1 MILSI
6 ASAAVDEPD
15 AEYIYSA
22 WSDMVVGAQPAGLV
36 DCFLSRTD
44 DTLQM
49 VSLWDSAESHDLA
62 LADRE
67 SHPAFGVFA
76 ACGVEPEH
84 SVYQVIGQLGN
95 R

>member
-22 WSDMVVGAQPAGLV
+22 WSDLMVGSRPEGLV
-36 DCFLSRTD
+36 DCFLSKTD
-44 DTLQM
+44 DLLQM
-49 VSLWDSAESHDLA
+49 VSVWDTTDAHDRA

-84 SVYQVIGQLGN
+84 STYHVIGHLGHA
-95 R
+95 

>member
-6 ASAAVDEPD
+6 ASAAVNEPD

-22 WSDMVVGAQPAGLV
+22 WSDIVVGDRPDGLV
-36 DCFLSRTD
+36 DCYLSKTD
-44 DTLQM
+44 ESLQM
-49 VSLWDSAESHDLA
+49 VSIWDSVETHDRA
-62 LADRE
+62 LSDRDA
-67 SHPAFGVFA
+67 HPAFGVFA

-84 SVYQVIGQLGN
+84 VTYHVIGQLGH

>member
-22 WSDMVVGAQPAGLV
+22 WSDMVIGDRPDGLV
-36 DCFLSRTD
+36 DCYLSKTGD
-44 DTLQM
+44 ALQM
-49 VSLWDSAESHDLA
+49 VSLWDDAESHDRA

-67 SHPAFGVFA
+67 SHPALGVFA
-76 ACGVEPEH
+76 ACGVQPEH
-84 SVYQVIGQLGN
+84 TMYDVIGHLGHG
-95 R
+95 

>member
-22 WSDMVVGAQPAGLV
+22 WSDMVVGDRPDGLL
-36 DCFLSRTD
+36 DCYLSKTD
-44 DTLQM
+44 DVLQM
-49 VSLWDSAESHDLA
+49 VSLWDTTESHDRA

-67 SHPAFGVFA
+67 SHPALGVFA

-84 SVYQVIGQLGN
+84 SVFQVIGQLRHG
-95 R
+95 

>member
-22 WSDMVVGAQPAGLV
+22 WSDMIVGDRPEGLV
-36 DCFLSRTD
+36 DCYLSKTD
-44 DTLQM
+44 EVLQM
-49 VSLWDSAESHDLA
+49 VSLWDSAETHDRA
-62 LADRE
+62 LSDRE
-67 SHPAFGVFA
+67 THPALGVFA

-84 SVYQVIGQLGN
+84 STYNVIGHLGHG
-95 R
+95 

>member
-22 WSDMVVGAQPAGLV
+22 WSDMVVGDRPDGLL
-36 DCFLSRTD
+36 DCYLSKTEEV
-44 DTLQM
+44 LHM
-49 VSLWDSAESHDLA
+49 VSFWDSVDSHDRA
-62 LADRE
+62 LSDRE
-67 SHPAFGVFA
+67 THPAFGVFA
-76 ACGVEPEH
+76 ACGVEPQH
-84 SVYQVIGQLGN
+84 ATYHVIGQLGH